1 MNAILLLV
9 VAATS
14 AAASKLSPAA
24 SFADAP
30 VPPSEREFLINGWR
44 WHHRSVLRELR
55 RFIRCLERVDAC
67 EPESL
72 RRALDAREFVWGF
85 SWSALHGI
93 EVDLYLPWL
102 RQQLPAAT
110 FGSELDELQ
119 RELAEVWSLGERIGR
134 ELPPPPAAGAAA
146 AAAPAARPPAAAAPA
161 LALAARLGLRPPGGG
176 GAPTAEVVQALELS
190 RRLEQLA
197 GRVYARTER
206 TLVPG
211 VAAYVPRPEQERF
224 NDKVLKY
231 LGVWPSRVH
240 LCGMAEAINGDD
252 AELLQFKRQ
261 IPKVARM
268 MLPRWRRKL
277 YLPRTECLR

>member
-1 MNAILLLV
+1 MNAILLVV
-9 VAATS
+9 VAASS

-30 VPPSEREFLINGWR
+30 IPPSEREFLINGWR

-102 RQQLPAAT
+102 RQRCGGAVPA
-110 FGSELDELQ
+110 ELDELQ
-119 RELAEVWSLGERIGR
+119 RELAEVWASASGS
-134 ELPPPPAAGAAA
+134 AASCRRRPRRRAA
-146 AAAPAARPPAAAAPA
+146 AAAPPAARHRRRRCAGAARPP
-161 LALAARLGLRPPGGG
+161 PPGGG
-176 GAPTAEVVQALELS
+176 GAPPAEVVQALELRGGS
-190 RRLEQLA
+190 SNWRA
-197 GRVYARTER
+197 MYARTER

-211 VAAYVPRPEQERF
+211 VAAYVPRP
-224 NDKVLKY
+224 
-231 LGVWPSRVH
+231 SRASTSRCWVSRRVAVARPP
-240 LCGMAEAINGDD
+240 LRDGGGDQRRRRR
-252 AELLQFKRQ
+252 LLQFKRQ

-268 MLPRWRRKL
+268 MLPRWRQTH
-277 YLPRTECLR
+277 LPRTECPR

>member
-9 VAATS
+9 VAASS

-146 AAAPAARPPAAAAPA
+146 APPPHGRPPPPRRR
-161 LALAARLGLRPPGGG
+161 LALAARLGLRPPGG
-176 GAPTAEVVQALELS
+176 APTAEVEHALALS